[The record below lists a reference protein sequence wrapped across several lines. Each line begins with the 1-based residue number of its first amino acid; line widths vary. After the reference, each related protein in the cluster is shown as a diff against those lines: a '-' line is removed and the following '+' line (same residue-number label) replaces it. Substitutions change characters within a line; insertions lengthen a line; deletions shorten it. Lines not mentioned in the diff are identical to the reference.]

1 MMKKYIAFLSAL
13 LLLTAV
19 GCSDTAA
26 PQEQETTALKLYI
39 DAPAKTTAETETT
52 QTSEISAEPAV
63 TETAAAEETTGE
75 TAAPAASG
83 TETAG
88 IDSGTSAETSAAD
101 ETVTQAATV
110 PNDADPAL
118 LGAWQYTD
126 GYGFRFMED
135 RKAEIVADY
144 TDYMHLKGSQMFFDD
159 ELYPLQIAGNS
170 ISFYYN
176 EELFLLL
183 EADTAPDAANLTGR
197 YRLGAC
203 GLYDELSAG
212 ASDAVYYVDVIGEQ
226 LRLITPI
233 EYDTIDGVLRLVD
246 RGSELFMAYS
256 VDAQG
261 LHLTDSDG
269 VQDLLTRAE

>member
-1 MMKKYIAFLSAL
+1 MMKKYTAFLSAL

-26 PQEQETTALKLYI
+26 SQEQETTALKLYI
-39 DAPAKTTAETETT
+39 DAPAKITTEAETT
-52 QTSEISAEPAV
+52 QASETSATASV
-63 TETAAAEETTGE
+63 TETAAAEE

-83 TETAG
+83 TETA
-88 IDSGTSAETSAAD
+88 STASETSAETSAAD
-101 ETVTQAATV
+101 ETVTQAAPV
-110 PNDADPAL
+110 PNDADPAI
-118 LGAWQYTD
+118 LGTWQYTD

-144 TDYMHLKGSQMFFDD
+144 THYMHLKDSQMYFDD
-159 ELYPLQIAGNS
+159 ELYPLQITGNA

-212 ASDAVYYVDVIGEQ
+212 AGDAVYYVDVIGQ
-226 LRLITPI
+226 QFRLITPI